1 MNQHKQ
7 IEGKLWN
14 AIVAL
19 TSGVLT
25 NLIYNEISSTS
36 YVLEFLNGQYTL
48 IQVNNNA
55 WEKIGLIFLTFFL
68 VWAFISTIIPVA
80 LRIRQKIAYQKINR
94 INNKNLTKSFDSAK
108 NETLILLP
116 FFVRE
121 STEDVPNPDL
131 ALLHVKDLAN
141 VVTKLHNIF
150 KPHNNKLQ
158 KQIRNYFR
166 NPNHSSIINIGDNI
180 SDYEFSALITL
191 LLNMVERVQSLKS
204 DNKLLQKDC
213 DEMLKSLK
221 EMEEY
226 CKPTSLKQ

>member
-14 AIVAL
+14 AIAAL

-36 YVLEFLNGQYTL
+36 YVLKLLNDQYTL

-55 WEKIGLIFLTFFL
+55 WEKIGFIFATFFL
-68 VWAFISTIIPVA
+68 VWAFISIIIPVA
-80 LRIRQKIAYQKINR
+80 LRIRQKISYQKIDW

-108 NETLILLP
+108 NEALILCP
-116 FFVRE
+116 FFVSE
-121 STEDVPNPDL
+121 STEGVPNPDL
-131 ALLHVKDLAN
+131 ALLHIKDLAN
-141 VVTKLHNIF
+141 VVTTLHNIF

-158 KQIRNYFR
+158 NQIRNYFR
-166 NPNHSSIINIGDNI
+166 NYNHSSIINIGDNI

-191 LLNMVERVQSLKS
+191 LLKMVEKVPSLET
-204 DNKLLQKDC
+204 DNKLLQKDYN
-213 DEMLKSLK
+213 EMLNNLK
-221 EMEEY
+221 EMEEI
-226 CKPTSLKQ
+226 LQLNFA

>member
-108 NETLILLP
+108 NEALILRP
-116 FFVRE
+116 FFVSE
-121 STEDVPNPDL
+121 STKEIPNPDL
-131 ALLHVKDLAN
+131 ALLHIKDL
-141 VVTKLHNIF
+141 ICF
-150 KPHNNKLQ
+150 
-158 KQIRNYFR
+158 
-166 NPNHSSIINIGDNI
+166 D
-180 SDYEFSALITL
+180 ITCG
-191 LLNMVERVQSLKS
+191 S
-204 DNKLLQKDC
+204 
-213 DEMLKSLK
+213 
-221 EMEEY
+221 
-226 CKPTSLKQ
+226 